1 METLFTQNTIQ
12 PDFDAVYE
20 QYQLA
25 IKNYLFHLVSDH
37 DLADDLTQDTF
48 LRAWRA
54 ICLHHVSVDVSR
66 MRAYL
71 YRIATNV
78 AYDALRRR
86 KCIRWN
92 SLDDLEY
99 ELVDNLGEDPQ
110 ACYDGP
116 REGVCQALERTPSS
130 YRRALLLYH
139 EEGYSYEQIAQMLG
153 TAPTGMKMFLS
164 RARGRF
170 RQLYSDLESSYA

>member
-1 METLFTQNTIQ
+1 MNTLLTENTPQ

-20 QYQLA
+20 QYRSA
-25 IKNYLFHLVSDH
+25 MRNYLFHLVSDH
-37 DLADDLTQDTF
+37 ELADDLAQDTF

-54 ICLHHVSVDVSR
+54 ISKQHVPVDASH
-66 MRAYL
+66 MKAYL

-86 KCIRWN
+86 KHIRWN
-92 SLDDLEY
+92 SLDNLEY
-99 ELVDNLGEDPQ
+99 EPADDLSDDPQ
-110 ACYDGP
+110 ARYNGP
-116 REGVCQALERTPSS
+116 GECVSQALERTPAA

-139 EEGYSYEQIAQMLG
+139 EEGYSHEQIAQMLKA
-153 TAPTGMKMFLS
+153 APTGMKMFLS

-170 RQLYSDLESSYA
+170 RQLYTDLENTHA